1 MQEQQALQI
10 GIVRIY
16 LKDLSFE
23 SPKAP
28 QIFRENWRPE
38 IKLDVSV
45 RPKKVDG
52 NFYEVSL
59 GITVEAKAGTD
70 TGFIV
75 ELEQAGLFDIR
86 GPEGAGLEKALR
98 VFCPNVLFPYA
109 RQTIDQAL
117 LLGGFPPLMLAPINF
132 DGGEQNKPQDLMS

>member
-1 MQEQQALQI
+1 MQEQNALQV

-45 RPKKVDG
+45 KLKRIEGD
-52 NFYEVSL
+52 FYEVCL
-59 GITVEAKAGTD
+59 GMTVEAKST
-70 TGFIV
+70 TEIGFIV
-75 ELEQAGLFDIR
+75 ELEQAGLFEIR
-86 GPEGAGLEKALR
+86 GPEGAHLERALR
-98 VFCPNVLFPYA
+98 VFCPTVLFPYA

-132 DGGEQNKPQDLMS
+132 EGGDQPKPDGLVS